1 MINEPKDKIFEFF
14 DNISINSPADF
25 DEAVLGLRRFGR
37 RIWIAGAVGAI
48 DRAIESFSTYHFSE
62 QLIAA
67 HRALQNWIRDPRPE
81 NAELAR
87 RQYFPYRQLLNCD
100 DIRNLSNRAASFAVA
115 AISETDEESFR
126 LARVGMLSMAHEM
139 VLGEK
144 EAWSGIEKTIK
155 SLFTRK

>member
-1 MINEPKDKIFEFF
+1 MSESKDEIFEFF
-14 DNISINSPADF
+14 DKIAINSPADF
-25 DEAVLGLRRFGR
+25 DDSVLGLRQFGR
-37 RIWIAGAVGAI
+37 RIWIAGAVGAVA
-48 DRAIESFSTYHFSE
+48 RAIESFSAYHFSE

-81 NAELAR
+81 NAELAKQ
-87 RQYFPYRQLLNCD
+87 QYFPYRQLHICD
-100 DIRNLSNRAASFAVA
+100 DIRNLSNRATSFAIA

-126 LARVGMLSMAHEM
+126 LAKVGMLSMAHEL

-144 EAWSGIEKTIK
+144 EEWIGIEKTIK